1 MYSLFIYLIQA
12 SLSIAVFYIFYEL
25 LFRSEAYF
33 KFVRYYFLSAVIIS
47 TLLPLAQFSLADVV
61 VSVQEYPIIISPV
74 YDIVTYT
81 LAEVTITANGS
92 ETAGLFEGIFSGTAG
107 IMFTVYFI
115 GFLVSLGIL
124 IFRII
129 QLSVLLL
136 KSKAEF
142 KGKIRIVH
150 LDGAPVFSFFNTVFL
165 DKNKYLTGE
174 GYQEILVH
182 ESIHIAQKH
191 TIDILLVEALLIIQW
206 FNPFV
211 YLLRKRV
218 KENHEFLADNSVIG
232 SYSDVASYSILLV
245 ENATDI
251 KTNILTHNFSYSL
264 LKRRLF
270 MIKKSKSPGL
280 FAMKML
286 GVIIALS
293 MVIYACSGPVTDNGT
308 DLTSEPKS
316 EVFTKVEVMPEYHG
330 GMDALVKYLSENI
343 VYPVSAKENDIE
355 GKSIIKFVIDQD
367 GSVIDAEIAKG
378 FNDDCDAEAL
388 RVVSTMPNWK
398 PGQKDGKNVKV
409 SFSLPIAFKL
419 NPEDKEVFTVVE
431 EMPKYPGGMDA
442 MISYLVNNIKYPED
456 AKKNKITGR
465 VFVSFVVEKD
475 GSIEHVKILRG
486 IGGGCDEEAMR
497 VVQNMPKWI
506 PGKQKGK
513 AVRVAYN
520 LPIKF
525 ALD

>member
-1 MYSLFIYLIQA
+1 
-12 SLSIAVFYIFYEL
+12 
-25 LFRSEAYF
+25 
-33 KFVRYYFLSAVIIS
+33 
-47 TLLPLAQFSLADVV
+47 
-61 VSVQEYPIIISPV
+61 
-74 YDIVTYT
+74 
-81 LAEVTITANGS
+81 
-92 ETAGLFEGIFSGTAG
+92 
-107 IMFTVYFI
+107 
-115 GFLVSLGIL
+115 
-124 IFRII
+124 
-129 QLSVLLL
+129 
-136 KSKAEF
+136 
-142 KGKIRIVH
+142 
-150 LDGAPVFSFFNTVFL
+150 
-165 DKNKYLTGE
+165 
-174 GYQEILVH
+174 
-182 ESIHIAQKH
+182 
-191 TIDILLVEALLIIQW
+191 
-206 FNPFV
+206 
-211 YLLRKRV
+211 
-218 KENHEFLADNSVIG
+218 
-232 SYSDVASYSILLV
+232 
-245 ENATDI
+245 
-251 KTNILTHNFSYSL
+251 
-264 LKRRLF
+264 